1 MLKTR
6 SVQLEMLDDSRT
18 PEVQIR
24 QSLDFMHFVNTF
36 FGGTRAV
43 LDYFD
48 GAQTPGCFSVL
59 DLGSGGGD
67 IPYELTRWAAKKGKE
82 ISIVA
87 VDLNPYCLTYARE
100 RFSSPS
106 IRFLNRSAFD
116 FETLG
121 VFDYI
126 LSSMFFHHLS
136 EEEIVTLLKRIDAY
150 SRRGFL
156 VNDLL
161 RSPLHYSGAS
171 LASFFTF
178 KKILFNDARLSVRRG
193 FKKEDLARYR
203 EKTGIPFEIKRKPLF
218 RILMSHEKRPD

>member
-6 SVQLEMLDDSRT
+6 SAQLEMLDDSRT
-18 PEVQIR
+18 PEAQIR
-24 QSLDFMHFVNTF
+24 QSLDFMRFVNVF

-48 GAQTPGCFSVL
+48 GVKTPARFSVL

-67 IPYELTRWAAKKGKE
+67 IPFELARWAAKKGKK
-82 ISIVA
+82 IYVTAI
-87 VDLNPYCLTYARE
+87 DLNPYCLTYAGE
-100 RFSSPS
+100 RFASPS

-121 VFDYI
+121 SFDYI
-126 LSSMFFHHLS
+126 ISSMFFHHLS
-136 EEEIVTLLKRIDAY
+136 EEEIVTLLKRIDVH

-161 RSPLHYSGAS
+161 RSRLHYAGTS
-171 LASFFTF
+171 LVSFFTF

-193 FKKEDLARYR
+193 FKEKDLARYR
-203 EKTGIPFEIKRKPLF
+203 EKTGIPFEIKRKPFF